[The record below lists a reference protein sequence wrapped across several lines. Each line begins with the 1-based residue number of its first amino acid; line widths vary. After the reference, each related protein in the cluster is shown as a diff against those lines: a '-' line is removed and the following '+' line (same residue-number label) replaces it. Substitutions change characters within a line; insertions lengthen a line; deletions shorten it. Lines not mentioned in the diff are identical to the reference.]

1 MKKHLA
7 KEADM
12 MRRLFLQRSAD
23 TAFLLLFAVLVPAV
37 PASADDGES
46 DGEGESDGGDHDG
59 GNGDH
64 GGDHDN
70 GGDDGSSGEADN
82 DHDNGNDDFER
93 GTLDQFDAERA
104 VSLGEAISLKS
115 ALRQVED
122 SYGGAVIDVKLR
134 STGRRLEYSFK
145 IRTDR
150 GTVRTVRMDAK
161 SGRFLGFGSL
171 FR

>member
-1 MKKHLA
+1 
-7 KEADM
+7 M
-12 MRRLFLQRSAD
+12 MRRLFLRRSAD
-23 TAFLLLFAVLVPAV
+23 SARIMLFAMFLPVAR
-37 PASADDGES
+37 AAADDGES
-46 DGEGESDGGDHDG
+46 DGEGEGGGHDGGD
-59 GNGDH
+59 GDH
-64 GGDHDN
+64 GGGDHDN
-70 GGDDGSSGEADN
+70 GGDDGSNGGADN
-82 DHDNGNDDFER
+82 DHDNGDDDFER

-104 VSLGEAISLKS
+104 VSRGDAISLKS